1 MRMGQE
7 RKKKH
12 RGGLSWLRYTVREQR
27 ERHMRRVP
35 MQAMFWRVNQSFW
48 FGGKK
53 SKAEPIQRHDLGE
66 FV

>member
-1 MRMGQE
+1 MTK
-7 RKKKH
+7 RKRKC
-12 RGGLSWLRYTVREQR
+12 RGKLSWLRYTVRDQR

-53 SKAEPIQRHDLGE
+53 SKAEPIQRHDLGSKE
-66 FV
+66 